1 MKTADAQ
8 SQDKYGTQIG
18 DVKSTFGPVQF

>member
-8 SQDKYGTQIG
+8 SQDEYDTQIG
-18 DVKSTFGPVQF
+18 DAKSTFGPVQF